1 MKTSLD
7 WLQFIQ
13 YSALQIVKELLLEA
27 QRSGKTVEQLVNE
40 AEQKTGLNKEKADA
54 LLAKLK

>member
-1 MKTSLD
+1 MKTTLD

-27 QRSGKTVEQLVNE
+27 QRSGKTVEQLVDE

-54 LLAKLK
+54 LLEKLK

>member
-1 MKTSLD
+1 MKTTLD

-13 YSALQIVKELLLEA
+13 YSALQIVKELILEA
-27 QRSGKTVEQLVNE
+27 KRSGKTVEQLVNE

-54 LLAKLK
+54 LLAKMK

>member
-1 MKTSLD
+1 MKTTLD

-54 LLAKLK
+54 LLEKLK

>member
-1 MKTSLD
+1 MKTTLD

-13 YSALQIVKELLLEA
+13 YSALQIVKELILEA
-27 QRSGKTVEQLVNE
+27 KRSGKTVEQLVNE

>member
-1 MKTSLD
+1 MKTTLD

-13 YSALQIVKELLLEA
+13 YSALQIVKELILEA

>member
-1 MKTSLD
+1 MKTTLD

>member
-1 MKTSLD
+1 MKTTLD

-13 YSALQIVKELLLEA
+13 YSALQIVKELILEA
-27 QRSGKTVEQLVNE
+27 KRSGKTVEQLVNE

-54 LLAKLK
+54 LLVKLK

>member
-1 MKTSLD
+1 MKTTLD

-13 YSALQIVKELLLEA
+13 YSPLQIVKELILEA